1 MYKCKCKNITF
12 ARCKFALSV
21 LRKTI
26 KTFFLPL
33 KPWNLNTSRSK
44 MQEDPLLYA
53 QLSLQVVYC

>member
-33 KPWNLNTSRSK
+33 KLWNLNTNRSK
-44 MQEDPLLYA
+44 MQEDPLLYPR
-53 QLSLQVVYC
+53 LSL

>member
-12 ARCKFALSV
+12 ARCKFA

-53 QLSLQVVYC
+53 RLNL